1 VDCVLAT
8 ETHVYTYTVVN
19 GEASVRGEG
28 DLHDPHYTHYR
39 KTTSLTTTAG
49 LALFTNSS
57 ATYTLTLY
65 PNEEHFQVYSTNN
78 PFVATVG
85 AVCIIVFTSL
95 LFFLY
100 DFFVRQ
106 EFNEKRSVLEAKRQF
121 VRYVSHEVRTPLNC
135 VCMGLRLMQ
144 EEIGAAFLP
153 NNITPDRNGSERTTA
168 TSRDSVAVEIC
179 NSVLGLSQEILSNA
193 ESAVDIL
200 DDLLNYDKIEIGKL
214 SLELSIVP
222 IWDLIERTAN
232 EFMVPAKAKKIN
244 FVINFSPLVEDE
256 SDLEKST
263 SLHAMQLPRNV
274 RERRVIGDT
283 VRITQALRNLL
294 SNGLKFTPEGGKK
307 RAV

>member
-1 VDCVLAT
+1 
-8 ETHVYTYTVVN
+8 
-19 GEASVRGEG
+19 
-28 DLHDPHYTHYR
+28 
-39 KTTSLTTTAG
+39 
-49 LALFTNSS
+49 
-57 ATYTLTLY
+57 
-65 PNEEHFQVYSTNN
+65 
-78 PFVATVG
+78 VG

-121 VRYVSHEVRTPLNC
+121 VRYVSHEVRTPLNS

-153 NNITPDRNGSERTTA
+153 NNSTPDKNGSESKTA
-168 TSRDSVAVEIC
+168 TRDSVAVEIC

-193 ESAVDIL
+193 ESAVDVL
-200 DDLLNYDKIEIGKL
+200 DDLLNYDKIEMGKL
-214 SLELSIVP
+214 SLEMSIVP

-232 EFMVPAKAKKIN
+232 EFMLPAAAKKIN
-244 FVINFSPLVEDE
+244 FVIDFSPLADNSNDDE
-256 SDLEKST
+256 SDLEKSA
-263 SLHAMQLPRNV
+263 SLHAMELPQNV
-274 RERRVIGDT
+274 RKHRVMGDT

>member
-1 VDCVLAT
+1 
-8 ETHVYTYTVVN
+8 
-19 GEASVRGEG
+19 
-28 DLHDPHYTHYR
+28 
-39 KTTSLTTTAG
+39 
-49 LALFTNSS
+49 
-57 ATYTLTLY
+57 
-65 PNEEHFQVYSTNN
+65 
-78 PFVATVG
+78 
-85 AVCIIVFTSL
+85 
-95 LFFLY
+95 
-100 DFFVRQ
+100 
-106 EFNEKRSVLEAKRQF
+106 
-121 VRYVSHEVRTPLNC
+121 
-135 VCMGLRLMQ
+135 
-144 EEIGAAFLP
+144 
-153 NNITPDRNGSERTTA
+153 
-168 TSRDSVAVEIC
+168 
-179 NSVLGLSQEILSNA
+179 
-193 ESAVDIL
+193 
-200 DDLLNYDKIEIGKL
+200 LLNYDKIEIGKL